1 MEEAHWLP
9 HSIPKRGIQYV
20 YEHLKESGVTH
31 DKPLKDNDSAWSENG
46 VVQKFDQREFVNA
59 EDFSKSGLG
68 KHGYLYY
75 PKSCIKER
83 CGLQF
88 VFSGAAD
95 PLELVKNQIPVASKN
110 NIALVFPSVEKNWRV
125 ASSKLNAAD
134 PDADGDEFLTS
145 DGLQAKF
152 VKALYDRLIK
162 PKDSKLDYAKS

>member
-1 MEEAHWLP
+1 
-9 HSIPKRGIQYV
+9 V
-20 YEHLKESGVTH
+20 YEHLKESGITH

-46 VVQKFDQREFVNA
+46 VVQKFDQREFLKS

-75 PKSCIKER
+75 PNSCIKEK

-88 VFSGAAD
+88 VFSGQSD

-134 PDADGDEFLTS
+134 PDADDDQFLTS
-145 DGLQAKF
+145 DGL
-152 VKALYDRLIK
+152 
-162 PKDSKLDYAKS
+162 